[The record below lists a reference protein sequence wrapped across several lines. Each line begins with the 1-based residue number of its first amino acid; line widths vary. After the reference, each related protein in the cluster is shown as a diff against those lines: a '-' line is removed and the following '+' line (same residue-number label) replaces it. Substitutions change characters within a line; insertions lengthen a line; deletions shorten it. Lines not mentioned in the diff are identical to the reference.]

1 MKVSTKKWEFVK
13 KFQPQNSSSS
23 FKNSSNSKKAAFSV
37 ESFMGFGN
45 KTRFERCIFYEHQ
58 MDKKVTTPVG
68 NSCSILE
75 KNGTDAKI
83 STSWVFE
90 CYGWLMLLDI
100 DLWFVRIAQWIRRFS
115 NALCIFEII
124 SNFNCISSL
133 TFTFLTKYRM
143 TYTYEFMRTFN
154 RKRYSL

>member
-1 MKVSTKKWEFVK
+1 
-13 KFQPQNSSSS
+13 
-23 FKNSSNSKKAAFSV
+23 
-37 ESFMGFGN
+37 MGFGN

-115 NALCIFEII
+115 NALCIFEIV

-133 TFTFLTKYRM
+133 TFTFLTKCRI

-154 RKRYSL
+154 RKRYSLQIFVFDKKNSCYYLITCYTLIFSLQHTYNYPVFSICK